1 MRILPAILGA
11 FALAQSQILTEPG
24 RFAAELL
31 FSGNGTT
38 SIEFD
43 PDGRLLICEKQGRIL
58 IALPD
63 GRGGFSTPAEFADL
77 RTLVFSTGESGL
89 LGLALD
95 PDYRQNRFLYLF
107 HTTPGDQRLVRI
119 QAQADFR
126 SATTAEPAVILA
138 GLPRNATFH
147 KAGDIHIHPSEPE
160 YVYIALGDDAQEN
173 AAQDLDAWP
182 GKILRVHKA
191 TGQGA
196 PGNPFHAGDG
206 STIRSR
212 VWASGFRN
220 PFRFVL
226 HPGNPEIL
234 YVAENGGPAN
244 SRAREDR
251 VAWVRKGANCAWSS
265 AAYAAGANSP
275 WFNPPDSKCK
285 VLATDQPST
294 VGIAMARTGG
304 FADAAG
310 AGNAVLFVSNLGF
323 PNLGGYQSA
332 GSIRRWR
339 LTGTE
344 WDQVTPVEADGAD
357 RFVSGAHGADL
368 EFGPDGNL
376 YASSTHGEAAIGGWY
391 VFRRI
396 RYTGGPVA
404 VAAASR
410 EAGASEEAGAS
421 KEAGASEGRTLGNS
435 SATPGGRWFVTGRP
449 GMMELIDLRGRRI
462 TVSP

>member
-11 FALAQSQILTEPG
+11 FALAQSQNLTEPG

-38 SIEFD
+38 SMEFD
-43 PDGRLLICEKQGRIL
+43 PDGRLLICEKQGRVL

-63 GRGGFSTPAEFADL
+63 GQGGFSAPAEFADF
-77 RTLVFSTGESGL
+77 RTRVFSTGESGL

-95 PDYRQNRFLYLF
+95 PDYRQNRYLYLF

-126 SATTAEPAVILA
+126 SATVAEPTVILA
-138 GLPRNATFH
+138 GLPRNATSH
-147 KAGDIHIHPSEPE
+147 KAGDIHIRPSEPD
-160 YVYIALGDDAQEN
+160 YVYVSLGDDSQEN

-182 GKILRVHKA
+182 GKILRVHKT

-196 PGNPFHAGDG
+196 PDNPFHTGDG

-226 HPGNPEIL
+226 HPTLSDIL

-251 VAWVRKGANCAWSS
+251 VTWVKKGANCAWSS
-265 AAYAAGANSP
+265 AAYAAGATSP
-275 WFNPPDSKCK
+275 WFNPADSKCK
-285 VLATDQPST
+285 ALATDQPST
-294 VGIAMARTGG
+294 VGIAIARTGG
-304 FADAAG
+304 FGEAAG
-310 AGNAVLFVSNLGF
+310 AGNAVLFVSNQGF
-323 PNLGGYQSA
+323 PNLGGYQGT

-344 WDQVTPVEADGAD
+344 WDQLMPVEADGAN
-357 RFVSGAHGADL
+357 RFVTGAHGVDL

-404 VAAASR
+404 VQSSPKGATAEGP
-410 EAGASEEAGAS
+410 EA
-421 KEAGASEGRTLGNS
+421 LGNRH
-435 SATPGGRWFVTGRP
+435 ATPAGRWFLAGRP
-449 GMMELIDLRGRRI
+449 GTLELTDLRGRRI